1 METEYAIRF
10 TPDESSSRPGNAIIF
25 RAISHAI
32 SQIVKTQDGER
43 FNTHYQFFT
52 QNGGAFYYEFY
63 PIAFQGGLVEGATP
77 ECRTPIQLLLYQ
89 KAQEE
94 LLQRAVPKAESILND
109 FGFSGELGLLKN
121 CKDFEGHVYGAQEN
135 YEVRIAQGWRLGLY
149 RLGLLCLLPL
159 SLTISLLWWLLLLV
173 ILVAFAL
180 LLIPIFVLGVF
191 TFVYRWIKEQTK
203 PKDERQSF
211 REILA
216 DVFFPE
222 EDDQDEDLEED
233 EGYDEYEDKY
243 DSASPQEES
252 SSVHSMSA
260 PTPYAQELR
269 RAANDDGAVASTN
282 EPRPLS
288 DEEEHAEA
296 LRRVKRLEAKYKAI
310 LEWDDERESR
320 HVQAEAILA
329 DPNDSL
335 EQSMLMKWLHYAG
348 IAMAIPTSL
357 FLSLLLWLCGFWE
370 LRQGAM
376 AFLIS
381 RPLLSGAGTLEE
393 DGRFVL
399 SEKAASIKHLLWI
412 SLASHRRGFFDF
424 GNLSKA
430 ADLTVFEFRTFF
442 RLFRPKQRLQL
453 GLSDSNMLQTAEY
466 LKLGLTDL
474 VMDMAEAGFLKDA
487 PQPKRPLQALQQLVG
502 DPSLQTKVPCR
513 DGLDRSMVELQR
525 YYCEKAKAF
534 LEQSASVPM
543 EVNELV
549 ALWSEVLDSIET
561 EPTRWVGR
569 LDWVTKRYVLET
581 AGEGAEASVLK
592 TLDLRYHELKD
603 GYAMRWEEEG
613 LAPVLFSP
621 EEIEHAV
628 FHPPPDTP
636 AFARGRLVQAYQY
649 EELPV
654 SISWQAVRVG
664 GKLRGKVIA
673 LEDFRNLERSLPSP
687 SEED

>member
-32 SQIVKTQDGER
+32 SRVVETQDGER

-94 LLQRAVPKAESILND
+94 LLQRALPQAERVLHD
-109 FGFSGELGLLKN
+109 YGFSGELGLIKN

-135 YEVRIAQGWRLGLY
+135 YEVLIAQGWRLGLY
-149 RLGLLCLLPL
+149 RLGLVFLLPL
-159 SLTISLLWWLLLLV
+159 SLTLSLTWWLLLLV
-173 ILVAFAL
+173 ILIAFAL

-191 TFVYRWIKEQTK
+191 TLVYRWIKEQTK

-211 REILA
+211 REILT
-216 DVFFPE
+216 DVFFSE
-222 EDDQDEDLEED
+222 EKDEDDEDFEDDE
-233 EGYDEYEDKY
+233 DEYEHE
-243 DSASPQEES
+243 STSPREENPSVGSMGASTS
-252 SSVHSMSA
+252 
-260 PTPYAQELR
+260 YARELR
-269 RAANDDGAVASTN
+269 RAANDDGVAASTH
-282 EPRPLS
+282 EPRQLS
-288 DEEEHAEA
+288 EEEEHAEA
-296 LRRVKRLEAKYKAI
+296 LRRVKRFEKKYKEI
-310 LEWDDERESR
+310 LEWDEEKESR
-320 HVQAEAILA
+320 HLQAEAILA
-329 DPNDSL
+329 DPNDTL
-335 EQSMLMKWLHYAG
+335 EQSTLMKWLHYAG

-370 LRQGAM
+370 LRRGAM
-376 AFLIS
+376 AFLLS

-393 DGRFVL
+393 DGCFVL

-412 SLASHRRGFFDF
+412 SLASQRRGFFDF
-424 GNLSKA
+424 GNLAKA
-430 ADLTVFEFRTFF
+430 ADLTAFEFRKFF

-474 VMDMAEAGFLKDA
+474 VMDMAEAGFLRDA
-487 PQPKRPLQALQQLVG
+487 PRPKRPLQALQQLVA
-502 DPSLQTKVPCR
+502 DPSLQVKVPCR
-513 DGLDRSMVELQR
+513 DGLHRSIVEFQR

-534 LEQSASVPM
+534 LAQRTSVPM
-543 EVNELV
+543 ELNELV

-569 LDWVTKRYVLET
+569 LDWVTKRYVLDT

-603 GYAMRWEEEG
+603 GYAIRWEQEG

-621 EEIEHAV
+621 EEIEHAI

-654 SISWQAVRVG
+654 SISWQTVRVG
-664 GKLRGKVIA
+664 SKLRGKVIS
-673 LEDFRNLERSLPSP
+673 LEDFRNAARLPSSSP
-687 SEED
+687 EDD